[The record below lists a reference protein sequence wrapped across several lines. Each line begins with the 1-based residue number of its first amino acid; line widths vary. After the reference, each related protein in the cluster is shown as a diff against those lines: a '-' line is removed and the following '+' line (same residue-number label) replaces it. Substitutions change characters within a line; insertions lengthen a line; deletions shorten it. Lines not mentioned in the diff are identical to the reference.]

1 MSASVAGSEKIAT
14 RQFYS
19 PQSVIAR
26 FVARRT
32 MKGAAFW
39 ALALGAIVAS
49 KAIGYASIYPTVQ
62 ARVKLAASFTKNIGL
77 SALFGAPHQIET
89 VAGYTVWNTLAS
101 AMIIGSVWAFLL
113 ATKTFRGEEDA
124 GRWEVLLAG
133 QTTARR
139 AAINA
144 LVGLGFSLFV
154 LYAVM
159 AAVFIGVGRVHTV
172 AFGMQAALFF
182 ALTASSGAI
191 MFMAIGALTSQLMP
205 TRSRAAGLAA
215 GIFGI
220 FYLIRSTAAI
230 TNAHWLLN
238 FSPLGWIEKLQPLY
252 GSRPLWLIPI
262 GLLTVTV
269 CVLTAMLAGRRD
281 LGDSDFADKDTAKAR
296 FTLLNSPFMA
306 VIRLTRA
313 SSLSWLA
320 AISFI
325 SLFFGLL
332 TKTAAQAFSGS
343 NFQHDLNRVLH
354 TPSTFAG
361 STFLGMIFF
370 LIMPLLMAY
379 VASAVGRV
387 REDEA
392 QGYVDNFLVR
402 SVSRIQWLWG
412 RIVLMIVVIIL
423 AGLCSGVGAWAGA
436 ASQHAGVGFHPLLP
450 AGLNIIAP
458 AILLLGVGICAFGFV
473 PRLTTVIAY
482 SVIAWSFLLQ
492 IVSSGLNLNHWV
504 LDTSVLNHV
513 ALAPAVSPNWQSA
526 AVLTVIGLSLCAMG
540 TLSFTRRDLKPE

>member
-1 MSASVAGSEKIAT
+1 MSTSVMVSEKLAIK
-14 RQFYS
+14 RFHS
-19 PQSVIAR
+19 PRSVVAR

-49 KAIGYASIYPTVQ
+49 KAVGYASVYPTVQ

-139 AAINA
+139 AAINT
-144 LVGLGFSLFV
+144 LVGLGVSLSV

-159 AAVFIGVGRVHTV
+159 AAVFIVVGRVHTV
-172 AFGMQAALFF
+172 VFGTQAALFF
-182 ALTASSGAI
+182 ALTTASGAI
-191 MFMAIGALTSQLMP
+191 MFMVIGALASQLMP

-238 FSPLGWIEKLQPLY
+238 LSPLGWIEKLQPLY
-252 GSRPLWLIPI
+252 GSRALWLVPI
-262 GLLTVTV
+262 ALLTIAACTATV
-269 CVLTAMLAGRRD
+269 MLAGRRD
-281 LGDSDFADKDTAKAR
+281 LGDSTFADKDTAKAR
-296 FTLLNSPFMA
+296 FTLLNTPFAA
-306 VIRLTRA
+306 VMRLTRA
-313 SSLSWLA
+313 SSLGWLA
-320 AISFI
+320 AIGFVSV
-325 SLFFGLL
+325 FFGLL

-354 TPSTFAG
+354 TSSGFAG

-370 LIMPLLMAY
+370 LMMPLLMAY

-402 SVSRIQWLWG
+402 PVSRTQWLWG
-412 RIVLMIVVIIL
+412 RIVLIMVVIVL
-423 AGLCSGVGAWAGA
+423 AGLCSGIGAWAGA
-436 ASQHAGVGFHPLLP
+436 ASQHAGVGFHTLLP

-458 AILLLGVGICAFGFV
+458 AVFLLGIGISAFGFV
-473 PRLTTVIAY
+473 PRFTTVIAY

-504 LDTSVLNHV
+504 LDTSVLNHI
-513 ALAPAVSPNWQSA
+513 ALAPAVNPNWQSA
-526 AVLTVIGLSLCAMG
+526 AVLAAVGLVLCVLG
-540 TLSFTRRDLKPE
+540 TLNFIGRDLKPE